1 MYKLALEVVQVPK
14 KCAANYRIGD
24 KIVIDDA
31 TVVLSE
37 SSNVCLYALS
47 ALMPYLT
54 PLSRELTEDD
64 WMSRV
69 TELSCQDPH
78 ESVKF
83 KVTRI
88 KNDRGM
94 LFQNMQQPSSFS
106 CLDTEQNF

>member
-1 MYKLALEVVQVPK
+1 MSQMYKLVLEVVQVPK

-54 PLSRELTEDD
+54 PLSRELAEDD
-64 WMSRV
+64 WMSRA

-88 KNDRGM
+88 KKR
-94 LFQNMQQPSSFS
+94 
-106 CLDTEQNF
+106 

>member
-1 MYKLALEVVQVPK
+1 MYKLVLEVIQIPK
-14 KCAANYRIGD
+14 KCAANYRVGD
-24 KIVIDDA
+24 KMVIQDA
-31 TVVLSE
+31 SILLHE

-54 PLSRELTEDD
+54 PLSRELAEDD
-64 WMSRV
+64 WMSKV

-88 KNDRGM
+88 KTQG
-94 LFQNMQQPSSFS
+94 
-106 CLDTEQNF
+106 